1 MEKNKDQDIA
11 ILRRVLTE
19 EEFEYLKNAYGL
31 YKKVSNQ
38 DLQIL
43 LLRRIDDVISMARF
57 TDMSGAVNM
66 HRNYESLSARL
77 VNLKIAV
84 ENILHPEKQRSTFNY
99 LADKTKTPYILRSIE
114 YLDNQTHDEVG
125 FLLEELA
132 KGTGTEETIT
142 GELKRIPGFGYNL
155 VFMRQGDSIL
165 VYDIENSSRP
175 ALDERGYQAL
185 NERMKQQM
193 NVKPNSTVQR
203 IYDEMV
209 YQTVNF
215 NVPTMNVGYRLIKKR
230 EEER

>member
-84 ENILHPEKQRSTFNY
+84 
-99 LADKTKTPYILRSIE
+99 ADKTKTPYILRSIE